1 MFVFFLDIRIPS
13 GIIRVLSFLPDLE
26 RIAIMSSVSAA
37 DVSASVRSAF
47 DFTVDKFPLS
57 GPDNMPTDQYG
68 LFRSDTGYLTGVK
81 SISSQYVPHTTD
93 DVCALVEAASTAFGG
108 HLDMKTHWRNGHY
121 VSISP
126 TLEKRR
132 SVYGTTDA
140 IWPRIM
146 LRGGFDG
153 KGFKATMGYWR
164 DLCLNMS
171 MLETVESTSVSIRHS
186 SNLRL
191 KMDELIHSFEGLKNG
206 WDNLTEVAANMQ
218 SRTVN
223 RLDYVR
229 EVFADRM
236 PSQDQLDLLAIN
248 PNAKI
253 RALKTWDNML
263 KAMSNRINA
272 EAVKSGRTVGRETV
286 SAWEAFN
293 MVQGYVQHDAQ
304 AKNGFKDQFSRILRA
319 ANDRHVKIAA
329 QLAMSA

>member
-1 MFVFFLDIRIPS
+1 
-13 GIIRVLSFLPDLE
+13 
-26 RIAIMSSVSAA
+26 MSSVSSS
-37 DVSASVRSAF
+37 DVSAAVRSAF
-47 DFTVDKFPLS
+47 DFTVDKFPLF
-57 GPDNMPTDQYG
+57 GPENMRTDQYG

-81 SISSQYVPHTTD
+81 SISKQYVPHTTD

-108 HLDMKTHWRNGHY
+108 HLDLKCHWRNGHY
-121 VSISP
+121 VSIAP
-126 TLEKRR
+126 TLEQRR
-132 SVYGTTDA
+132 SVYGTADA

-186 SNLRL
+186 SNLRGQ
-191 KMDELIHSFEGLKNG
+191 MDELIHSFEGLKDG
-206 WDNLTEVAANMQ
+206 WENLTAVAERMQ

-236 PSQDQLDLLAIN
+236 PTDEQLAQLAIN

-253 RALKTWDNML
+253 RALKVWDNML
-263 KAMSNRINA
+263 RAMQNRLDSESKRSNRA
-272 EAVKSGRTVGRETV
+272 AGRQEI

-293 MVQGYVQHDAQ
+293 MVQGYIQHDAQ
-304 AKNGFKDQFSRILRA
+304 AKTGFKDQFSRILRA
-319 ANDRHVKIAA
+319 ANDKHVKRAAKIAMA
-329 QLAMSA
+329 A

>member
-1 MFVFFLDIRIPS
+1 
-13 GIIRVLSFLPDLE
+13 
-26 RIAIMSSVSAA
+26 MSSVFSS
-37 DVSASVRSAF
+37 DVSAAVRSAF
-47 DFTVDKFPLS
+47 DFTVDKFPLF
-57 GPDNMPTDQYG
+57 GPENMRTDQYG

-81 SISSQYVPHTTD
+81 SISKQYVPHTTD

-108 HLDMKTHWRNGHY
+108 HLDLKCHWRNGHY
-121 VSISP
+121 VSIAP
-126 TLEKRR
+126 TLEQRR
-132 SVYGTTDA
+132 SVYGTADA

-171 MLETVESTSVSIRHS
+171 MLETVESTSVSIHHS
-186 SNLRL
+186 SNLRGQI
-191 KMDELIHSFEGLKNG
+191 DELIHSFEGLKDG
-206 WDNLTEVAANMQ
+206 WENLTAVAERMQ

-236 PSQDQLDLLAIN
+236 PTDEQLAQLAIN

-253 RALKTWDNML
+253 RALKVWDNML
-263 KAMSNRINA
+263 RAMQNRLDSESKRSNRA
-272 EAVKSGRTVGRETV
+272 VGRQEI

-293 MVQGYVQHDAQ
+293 MVQGYIQHDAQ
-304 AKNGFKDQFSRILRA
+304 AKTGFKDQFSRILRA
-319 ANDRHVKIAA
+319 ANDKHVKRAA
-329 QLAMSA
+329 QIAMAA